1 MYSQHADTCVQQHT
15 ESTTPWTQLP
25 GLPTGVSNIK
35 LRNSLQLPNVFTCFL
50 PWGKPGLLGQ
60 PHPRSCT
67 LTPTSNPPPVLWPCL
82 LVSTRP
88 LWLTFT
94 ELSRPLR
101 QRTRTLHNFL
111 TTPYPSKGSRCLC
124 HLWPKWSSRC
134 TNLFR
139 SHLCFWALNGYHFQ
153 TENDL
158 AWVF

>member
-1 MYSQHADTCVQQHT
+1 MYSQHADTCVQEHT
-15 ESTTPWTQLP
+15 ESTTPWNSSLGSPLACQTWVKEFTPAPKRVHLLFAL
-25 GLPTGVSNIK
+25 GL
-35 LRNSLQLPNVFTCFL
+35 
-50 PWGKPGLLGQ
+50 PGLLGQ

-67 LTPTSNPPPVLWPCL
+67 LTPTSNPPPVLRPCL

-88 LWLTFT
+88 LWLTLT
-94 ELSRPLR
+94 ELSRPLH
-101 QRTRTLHNFL
+101 QCTRTLHNFL

-139 SHLCFWALNGYHFQ
+139 SHLCFWGLNGYHFQ

-158 AWVF
+158 AWVC